1 MLHTSVTRCASA
13 AVTRRWQMDYEDACE
28 AIVTREE
35 ARREI
40 ARHDIDGTF
49 ADFLAEVGD
58 RAEYSGGE
66 VLGWL
71 GY

>member
-1 MLHTSVTRCASA
+1 ME
-13 AVTRRWQMDYEDACE
+13 YEE
-28 AIVTREE
+28 ATEATVTREE

-40 ARHDIDGTF
+40 QRHDSDSGF
-49 ADFLAEVGD
+49 PQFVQDVGD
-58 RAEYSGGE
+58 RATYTGAE

>member
-1 MLHTSVTRCASA
+1 
-13 AVTRRWQMDYEDACE
+13 MDYDTALDAE
-28 AIVTREE
+28 VTREE

-58 RAEYSGGE
+58 RDAYTGAE

>member
-1 MLHTSVTRCASA
+1 
-13 AVTRRWQMDYEDACE
+13 MDYEE
-28 AIVTREE
+28 AIETTVSREE

-40 ARHDIDGTF
+40 ERHDCDGGF
-49 ADFLAEVGD
+49 AAFVAEVGD
-58 RAEYSGGE
+58 RASYRGAE

>member
-1 MLHTSVTRCASA
+1 MSFEEA
-13 AVTRRWQMDYEDACE
+13 MDAE
-28 AIVTREE
+28 VSREE

-40 ARHDIDGTF
+40 VRHDLDPE
-49 ADFLAEVGD
+49 DFFLEVGD
-58 RAEYSGGE
+58 REEYSGAE

>member
-1 MLHTSVTRCASA
+1 MNY
-13 AVTRRWQMDYEDACE
+13 DE
-28 AIVTREE
+28 AMEATVSREQ

-40 ARHDIDGTF
+40 AKHDCDGWDVF
-49 ADFLAEVGD
+49 VRDVGD
-58 RAEYSGGE
+58 KPSYTGAE

>member
-1 MLHTSVTRCASA
+1 
-13 AVTRRWQMDYEDACE
+13 MDYEDACE

>member
-1 MLHTSVTRCASA
+1 MTY
-13 AVTRRWQMDYEDACE
+13 DE
-28 AIVTREE
+28 AIETTVSRDQ

-40 ARHDIDGTF
+40 ALHSCDWDAFI
-49 ADFLAEVGD
+49 ADVGD
-58 RAEYSGGE
+58 KATYTGAE

>member
-1 MLHTSVTRCASA
+1 
-13 AVTRRWQMDYEDACE
+13 MDYEEACE
-28 AIVTREE
+28 ATVTREE

-40 ARHDIDGTF
+40 ARHDCDGGF
-49 ADFLAEVGD
+49 DAFLAEVGD
-58 RAEYSGGE
+58 RATYNGSE

>member
-1 MLHTSVTRCASA
+1 
-13 AVTRRWQMDYEDACE
+13 MDYDEACE
-28 AIVTREE
+28 TTVTREQ

-49 ADFLAEVGD
+49 ADFLREVGD
-58 RAEYSGGE
+58 RASYKGSE

>member
-1 MLHTSVTRCASA
+1 MALE
-13 AVTRRWQMDYEDACE
+13 YETACE
-28 AIVTREE
+28 TTVTREQ

-49 ADFLAEVGD
+49 ADFLADVGD
-58 RAEYSGGE
+58 RAEYTGAE

>member
-1 MLHTSVTRCASA
+1 
-13 AVTRRWQMDYEDACE
+13 MDYEDACE
-28 AIVTREE
+28 ATVTREE

-40 ARHDIDGTF
+40 ARHNIDGTF
-49 ADFLAEVGD
+49 EDFLAEVGD
-58 RAEYSGGE
+58 RAEYSGDE

>member
-1 MLHTSVTRCASA
+1 MVYEE
-13 AVTRRWQMDYEDACE
+13 AVE
-28 AIVTREE
+28 ATVTREE

-49 ADFLAEVGD
+49 NDFLAEVGD
-58 RAEYSGGE
+58 RAEYRGQE
-66 VLGWL
+66 VLDWL